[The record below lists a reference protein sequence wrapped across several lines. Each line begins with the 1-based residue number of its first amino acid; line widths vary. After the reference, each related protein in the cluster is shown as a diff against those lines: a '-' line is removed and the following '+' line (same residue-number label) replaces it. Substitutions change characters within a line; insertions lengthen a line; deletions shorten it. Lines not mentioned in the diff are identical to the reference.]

1 MHKND
6 MGNGVQVRRIK
17 KDGRKSHS
25 ITLQFVLIIGLLMV
39 GAFGLL
45 IAINSTFLES
55 FYLKNKEEALRSSYA
70 KVEDAANNS
79 KWNSEEFNE
88 EIEKICERYSIDLI
102 IVDVDSKT
110 VMYNCADPDD
120 MRMALW
126 DKVFLNSRENA
137 TKGIIEQTDKY
148 EMLMTADAKGN
159 SEYLEMWG
167 FLSDRNIFLMRTAF
181 ESIADAADI
190 TNRFVA
196 FWGMVIVLLSILTI
210 VIATKRMTRPLL
222 KLANLSERMSGLD
235 FEARYDG
242 NDKNEIGLLGKNFNK
257 MSEALEQT
265 ISELKSANIQLQRDI
280 EKKEQLE
287 EMRSEFISNVSHEL
301 KTPIALIQGYAEGL
315 AEGISENKES
325 RDYYCG
331 VICDEA
337 GKMNNMVKQLLTL
350 NELEFGDADVSMERF
365 DIVTL
370 MANKIQS
377 EELITKQSGIE
388 VHFTEKSPI
397 YVWGDEFRVEEV
409 FTNFFTNAVHHCDG
423 EKKIEITV
431 VQTENNVRVTV
442 FNTGEQIPVECM
454 GHLFE
459 KFYKVDKARTRAY
472 GGSGIG
478 LSIVKAIQDSMNQA
492 YGVANRS
499 NGVEFWFEAERA

>member
-1 MHKND
+1 

-242 NDKNEIGLLGKNFNK
+242 NDKNEIGLLPRWK
-257 MSEALEQT
+257 
-265 ISELKSANIQLQRDI
+265 
-280 EKKEQLE
+280 
-287 EMRSEFISNVSHEL
+287 
-301 KTPIALIQGYAEGL
+301 
-315 AEGISENKES
+315 
-325 RDYYCG
+325 
-331 VICDEA
+331 
-337 GKMNNMVKQLLTL
+337 
-350 NELEFGDADVSMERF
+350 
-365 DIVTL
+365 
-370 MANKIQS
+370 
-377 EELITKQSGIE
+377 
-388 VHFTEKSPI
+388 
-397 YVWGDEFRVEEV
+397 
-409 FTNFFTNAVHHCDG
+409 
-423 EKKIEITV
+423 
-431 VQTENNVRVTV
+431 
-442 FNTGEQIPVECM
+442 
-454 GHLFE
+454 
-459 KFYKVDKARTRAY
+459 
-472 GGSGIG
+472 
-478 LSIVKAIQDSMNQA
+478 
-492 YGVANRS
+492 
-499 NGVEFWFEAERA
+499 

>member
-1 MHKND
+1 
-6 MGNGVQVRRIK
+6 
-17 KDGRKSHS
+17 
-25 ITLQFVLIIGLLMV
+25 
-39 GAFGLL
+39 
-45 IAINSTFLES
+45 
-55 FYLKNKEEALRSSYA
+55 
-70 KVEDAANNS
+70 
-79 KWNSEEFNE
+79 
-88 EIEKICERYSIDLI
+88 
-102 IVDVDSKT
+102 
-110 VMYNCADPDD
+110 
-120 MRMALW
+120 
-126 DKVFLNSRENA
+126 
-137 TKGIIEQTDKY
+137 
-148 EMLMTADAKGN
+148 
-159 SEYLEMWG
+159 
-167 FLSDRNIFLMRTAF
+167 
-181 ESIADAADI
+181 
-190 TNRFVA
+190 
-196 FWGMVIVLLSILTI
+196 
-210 VIATKRMTRPLL
+210 
-222 KLANLSERMSGLD
+222 
-235 FEARYDG
+235 
-242 NDKNEIGLLGKNFNK
+242 
-257 MSEALEQT
+257 
-265 ISELKSANIQLQRDI
+265 
-280 EKKEQLE
+280 
-287 EMRSEFISNVSHEL
+287 
-301 KTPIALIQGYAEGL
+301 
-315 AEGISENKES
+315 
-325 RDYYCG
+325 
-331 VICDEA
+331 
-337 GKMNNMVKQLLTL
+337 MNNMVKQLLTL